1 LTVTLTPIFGVGYK
15 NNIIKVQ
22 KADFDAFEAL
32 DMDSAAVAK
41 AAAHKRQQQV
51 TAIKSQVDPIDA
63 NFPGTDFIILKI
75 FLPKN
80 SAKQLAFFFTKNT
93 ASL

>member
-1 LTVTLTPIFGVGYK
+1 VITTLTHGFWVGYK
-15 NNIIKVQ
+15 NNVIKVQ

-51 TAIKSQVDPIDA
+51 TGVKPQVDAIF
-63 NFPGTDFIILKI
+63 FPGQCSETCAYVFSR
-75 FLPKN
+75 FC
-80 SAKQLAFFFTKNT
+80 
-93 ASL
+93 

>member
-1 LTVTLTPIFGVGYK
+1 MFFQFEGYK
-15 NNIIKVQ
+15 NNVIKVQ

-51 TAIKSQVDPIDA
+51 TIHMELI
-63 NFPGTDFIILKI
+63 
-75 FLPKN
+75 
-80 SAKQLAFFFTKNT
+80 
-93 ASL
+93 ASYNASVIQRQR

>member
-1 LTVTLTPIFGVGYK
+1 MILHFIQSRPLFSGYK
-15 NNIIKVQ
+15 NNVIKVQ

-51 TAIKSQVDPIDA
+51 RPYSPDHTVI
-63 NFPGTDFIILKI
+63 
-75 FLPKN
+75 
-80 SAKQLAFFFTKNT
+80 
-93 ASL
+93 

>member
-1 LTVTLTPIFGVGYK
+1 LFEHHFSQFEGYK
-15 NNIIKVQ
+15 NNVIKVQ

-51 TAIKSQVDPIDA
+51 TIPKGQFNPMTVD
-63 NFPGTDFIILKI
+63 GGR
-75 FLPKN
+75 
-80 SAKQLAFFFTKNT
+80 
-93 ASL
+93 

>member
-1 LTVTLTPIFGVGYK
+1 MIFSGFK
-15 NNIIKVQ
+15 NNVIKVQ

-51 TAIKSQVDPIDA
+51 CFSLS
-63 NFPGTDFIILKI
+63 NFSS
-75 FLPKN
+75 N
-80 SAKQLAFFFTKNT
+80 S
-93 ASL
+93 